1 MYTHYVFCERTDFSI
16 DNGSDYNWSVIE
28 RFDSRDQYLCKCI
41 GTKEKSSTPTALVW
55 NTNMASV
62 LLFWNTNMA
71 AVTSCESTLL
81 VANKKN
87 SQKFDIS

>member
-1 MYTHYVFCERTDFSI
+1 MG
-16 DNGSDYNWSVIE
+16 NKKKQLP
-28 RFDSRDQYLCKCI
+28 RDWFLN
-41 GTKEKSSTPTALVW
+41 TK
-55 NTNMASV
+55 MASV